1 MGPVLLLT
9 VLQCWA
15 AFTLLRGERWA
26 RIVLSIVTILSLGGD
41 FSAVPTPLVVTGLVL
56 TLAGAV
62 LMLIPASSAY
72 LRRR

>member
-62 LMLIPASSAY
+62 LMWIPASSAY